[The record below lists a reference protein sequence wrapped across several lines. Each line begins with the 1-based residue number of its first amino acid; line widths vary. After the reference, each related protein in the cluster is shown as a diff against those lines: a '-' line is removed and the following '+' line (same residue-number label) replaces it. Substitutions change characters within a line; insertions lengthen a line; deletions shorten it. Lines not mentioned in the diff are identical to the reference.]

1 MTTKLFVKT
10 VNNSG
15 IYSFK
20 KKTQNNATLL
30 CYPLLSVDFF
40 YLYANLFQYLGQ
52 NHYNIIK
59 PITNKF

>member
-52 NHYNIIK
+52 NH
-59 PITNKF
+59 